1 MHIIYAVTTCSDK
14 VYKQLFSNVKVK
26 PAFQSQK
33 YHRLLIEGLAAGA
46 KVDVVAN
53 PPVNR
58 SVLSEKIVC
67 LPREEEGGACYRY
80 IPAIRNPMVKAVA
93 VGLGTFFQT
102 LFLIRKDSAVIVDGL
117 NRMTALSA
125 LLAARLR
132 GKPCVGI
139 VTDLPDM
146 LGGSSFSKKL
156 ANFVIRHC
164 THYVLLT
171 QAMNDYLNKTGKPYV
186 ILEGHADITMA
197 EKIPSTEKKTSP
209 RICFYAGGVSKQ
221 YGLSNLVEG
230 FRNANLPN
238 ARLHIYGP
246 GDYVKE
252 LQQIAAE
259 DDRIFYGGML
269 LNTEIVEKEQEATL
283 LVNPRP
289 TNEEYV
295 KYSFPSKTMEYMAS
309 GTPVLTTVLPGMP
322 KEYYPYLFLLEDETA
337 EGIAQALTELLTK
350 SEEELFEKGRRARAF
365 VLDQRNNLVQA
376 QKIIQMLSQ
385 RERKTK
391 I

>member
-1 MHIIYAVTTCSDK
+1 MHIIYAVTTCSDN
-14 VYKQLFSNVKVK
+14 VYKQLFSHVKVK

-46 KVDVVAN
+46 TVDVVAN

-58 SVLSEKIVC
+58 SVLSEKIVR
-67 LPREEEGGACYRY
+67 LPREVEGGANYRY
-80 IPAIRNPMVKAVA
+80 IPAIRNPILKAAA
-93 VGLGTFFQT
+93 VGLGTFFRT

-117 NRMTALSA
+117 NRITALSA
-125 LLAARLR
+125 MLAARLR
-132 GKPCVGI
+132 GKPCIGI

-146 LGGSSFSKKL
+146 LGGSRFSKGM

-164 THYVLLT
+164 TGYVLLT
-171 QAMNDYLNKTGKPYV
+171 EAMNDYLNKKGKPYV

-197 EKIPSTEKKTSP
+197 DRIPAMEKKTSP

-230 FRNANLPN
+230 FLQAYLPN
-238 ARLHIYGP
+238 ACLHIYGP
-246 GDYVKE
+246 GDYVEE
-252 LQQIAAE
+252 LEQIAAK
-259 DDRIFYGGML
+259 DSRVYYGGML
-269 LNTEIVEKEQEATL
+269 LNTEIVAKEQEATL

-289 TNEEYV
+289 TDEEYV

-322 KEYYPYLFLLEDETA
+322 KEYHPYVYLLKEETA
-337 EGIAQALTELLTK
+337 DGITK
-350 SEEELFEKGRRARAF
+350 MLKEVLANSDEELFQKGNEARRF
-365 VLDQRNNLVQA
+365 VLEQKNNVIQA
-376 QKIIQMLSQ
+376 RKILEML
-385 RERKTK
+385 RK
-391 I
+391 

>member
-14 VYKQLFSNVKVK
+14 VYRQLFSQAKVK

-33 YHRLLIEGLAAGA
+33 YHRLLIEGLADGA
-46 KVDVVAN
+46 NVDVVAN

-58 SVLSEKIVC
+58 SVLSESYIR

-80 IPAIRNPMVKAVA
+80 IPAIRNPILKAAA
-93 VGLGTFFQT
+93 VGFGTFFRT
-102 LFLIRKDSAVIVDGL
+102 LFLIRRDSAVVVDGL
-117 NRMTALSA
+117 NRVTALSGM
-125 LLAARLR
+125 LAARLR
-132 GKPCVGI
+132 GKPCIGI

-146 LGGSSFSKKL
+146 LSGSSFSKKL
-156 ANFVIRHC
+156 ANFVIHHC

-171 QAMNDYLNKTGKPYV
+171 EAMNDYLNKAGKPYV

-197 EKIPSTEKKTSP
+197 ARIPAMEKKVNP
-209 RICFYAGGVSKQ
+209 RVCFYAGGVSKQ

-230 FRNANLPN
+230 FRKADLPN
-238 ARLHIYGP
+238 AQLHIYGP

-259 DDRIFYGGML
+259 DSRVFYGGML

-289 TNEEYV
+289 TGEEYV

-322 KEYYPYLFLLEDETA
+322 KEYHPHVYLLEDESA
-337 EGIAQALTELLTK
+337 EGIAESLKEVLSNTEEAL
-350 SEEELFEKGRRARAF
+350 FRKGAEARRF
-365 VLDQRNNLVQA
+365 VLEQKNNVIQA
-376 QKIIQMLSQ
+376 RKILDMLNS
-385 RERKTK
+385 
-391 I
+391 

>member
-1 MHIIYAVTTCSDK
+1 MHIIYAVTTCSDR
-14 VYKQLFSNVKVK
+14 VYKQLFDKVKTK

-33 YHRLLIEGLAAGA
+33 YHRLLIEGLADGA
-46 KVDVVAN
+46 EVDVVAN

-58 SVLSEKIVC
+58 SVLSENIVR

-80 IPAIRNPMVKAVA
+80 IPAIRNPILKAAA
-93 VGLGTFFQT
+93 VGVGTFFRT
-102 LFLIRKDSAVIVDGL
+102 FLLIRKDSAVVVDGL
-117 NRMTALSA
+117 NRMTALA
-125 LLAARLR
+125 GMLAARLR

-146 LGGSSFSKKL
+146 LSGSRFSKGM

-171 QAMNDYLNKTGKPYV
+171 EAMNDYLNKQGKPYV

-197 EKIPSTEKKTSP
+197 ERIPSLEKKLAP
-209 RICFYAGGVSKQ
+209 RVCFYAGGVSKL
-221 YGLSNLVEG
+221 YGLGNLVDG
-230 FRNANLPN
+230 FRKANLPDTQ
-238 ARLHIYGP
+238 LHIYGP

-252 LQQIAAE
+252 LQKIAEE
-259 DDRIFYGGML
+259 DARIYYGGML
-269 LNTEIVEKEQEATL
+269 LNTQIVEKEQEATL

-289 TNEEYV
+289 TDEEYV

-322 KEYYPYLFLLEDETA
+322 KEYHPFVYLLEDETA
-337 EGIAQALTELLTK
+337 DGIAKMLREVL
-350 SEEELFEKGRRARAF
+350 SHPEETLFQKGAEARHF
-365 VLDQRNNLVQA
+365 VLEQKNNVIQA
-376 QKIIQMLSQ
+376 RKILEMLC
-385 RERKTK
+385 K
-391 I
+391 

>member
-14 VYKQLFSNVKVK
+14 VYKDLFSHVSVK

-58 SVLSEKIVC
+58 SVLDKAFVR

-80 IPAIRNPMVKAVA
+80 IPAIRNPIVKAVC
-93 VGLGTFFQT
+93 VGFGTFFKT
-102 LFLIRKDSAVIVDGL
+102 WFLAKKDSAVIVDGL
-117 NRMTALSA
+117 NRITALTA
-125 LLAARLR
+125 MLAARLR
-132 GKPCVGI
+132 GCQCIGI

-164 THYVLLT
+164 TGYVLLT
-171 QAMNDYLNKTGKPYV
+171 EAMNDYLNKEGKPYV
-186 ILEGHADITMA
+186 ILEGHSDITMQD
-197 EKIPSTEKKTSP
+197 KIPALEKKTSP
-209 RICFYAGGVSKQ
+209 RVCFYAGGVSKQ
-221 YGLSNLVEG
+221 YGLGNLVEG
-230 FRNANLPN
+230 FRKADLENAQ
-238 ARLHIYGP
+238 LHIYGP
-246 GDYVKE
+246 GDYVEE
-252 LQQIAAE
+252 LQTIAAE
-259 DDRIFYGGML
+259 DPRIFYGGML
-269 LNTEIVEKEQEATL
+269 LNTEIVDKEMEATL

-289 TNEEYV
+289 TDEEYV

-322 KEYYPYLFLLEDETA
+322 KEYHPYVYLLEDESA
-337 EGIAQALTELLTK
+337 DGIAAKLREVLSDSDEAL
-350 SEEELFEKGRRARAF
+350 FHKGCEARKF
-365 VLDQRNNLVQA
+365 VLEQKNNVIQA
-376 QKIIQMLSQ
+376 KKILEMLEN
-385 RERKTK
+385 R
-391 I
+391 